1 VNTVSRRI
9 ATAIAASATAAIAGV
24 TLGAPAH
31 AATTTT
37 TPLGHT
43 TIQLSDQ
50 DVQSFLSPD
59 RFASQHACGDIASQ
73 VNAQRQAAHVTG
85 FFSIPICQ
93 RIAKDCAQQ
102 VGPHTQIDLAADN
115 GYTCTTYSVDGTTS
129 ATTSNQ
135 TGGMLVS

>member
-1 VNTVSRRI
+1 MNTVNRRI
-9 ATAIAASATAAIAGV
+9 ATALAASATAAIAGV
-24 TLGAPAH
+24 ALGAPAH

-37 TPLGHT
+37 SPLGHT

-59 RFASQHACGDIASQ
+59 RFASQRPCGDITSA
-73 VNAQRQAAHVTG
+73 VNSQRQAAHVTG

-93 RIAKDCAQQ
+93 RIAKDCATQ
-102 VGPHTQIDLAADN
+102 VGLHTQIDLSADN
-115 GYTCTTYSVDGTTS
+115 SYTCTTYTVDATS
-129 ATTSNQ
+129 SDQ